1 MNTALYL
8 VCRRLNEGWAGLIV
22 WTTDLVRSD
31 REMRLKVSSECDTD
45 VPGCL
50 STGEHLVLAHV
61 GLVSIGVHYWQS
73 TQLTTHTATQFV
85 LQLITVQHLHC
96 KWDTHMSHHILSG
109 KPVRSCLLQI
119 RLSLYHS
126 FIDFWHAQ
134 PGPCSAK
141 RRHQSPERA
150 ILSHVKMTCCCMS
163 LYTEVKCECNE

>member
-8 VCRRLNEGWAGLIV
+8 VRRRLNEGWTGLIV

-61 GLVSIGVHYWQS
+61 GLVSISVHYRQS

-85 LQLITVQHLHC
+85 LQLITVQYLHC
-96 KWDTHMSHHILSG
+96 KWDTNMSHHILSS
-109 KPVRSCLLQI
+109 KPVRSCLLQM
-119 RLSLYHS
+119 RLSCPSIIHS
-126 FIDFWHAQ
+126 FISGMHHQDRVVPNVDISLQNGRFWAT
-134 PGPCSAK
+134 S
-141 RRHQSPERA
+141 RRHA
-150 ILSHVKMTCCCMS
+150 VIFKK
-163 LYTEVKCECNE
+163 VKCECND